1 MTCRSEGVEEEGI
14 DRLFMEA
21 AEHAA
26 QRTEDVR
33 MVFSI
38 LVEGSLRYRDHI
50 IETTGK
56 VTTVEHVRT
65 ALKWLVPVLATGERP
80 KQANDL
86 SLGLLALWVEELA
99 ALGYPRVR
107 VG

>member
-1 MTCRSEGVEEEGI
+1 MEEEI
-14 DRLFMEA
+14 DRLFMEV

-38 LVEGSLRYRDHI
+38 LVEGSLRYRDHVM
-50 IETTGK
+50 ETTGK
-56 VTTVEHVRT
+56 VVTVEHVRT

-80 KQANDL
+80 EQENDL
-86 SLGLLALWVEELA
+86 SFGLLALWLDELA

-107 VG
+107 IE